1 MTKKE
6 TALAKLNSLAK
17 PDPGNWK
24 KDVQW
29 RKDNKAWLRKSQ
41 KIAFLILRA
50 LRAQKKTQKDLAIL
64 LDVSPQQVNKWVKGK
79 ENFTLATLCALEEA
93 LGITLLKPEQK
104 PSVAV
109 AVASHSFFTTYERTT
124 PIVEKIQTAEGGP
137 KVIKLQPSEYTTP
150 KQTG

>member
-6 TALAKLNSLAK
+6 KALTKLNSLAK
-17 PDPGNWK
+17 PDPGSWK

-93 LGITLLKPEQK
+93 LGITFLKPEQK
-104 PSVAV
+104 PLV

-124 PIVEKIQTAEGGP
+124 PIAEKIQTAEGGL

>member
-17 PDPGNWK
+17 PDPGSWK

-29 RKDNKAWLRKSQ
+29 RKNNKAWLRKSQ

-50 LRAQKKTQKDLAIL
+50 LRAQKKTQKDLAVL
-64 LDVSPQQVNKWVKGK
+64 LDVSPQQINKWVKGK

-93 LGITLLKPEQK
+93 LDITLLKPEQK
-104 PSVAV
+104 PLV
-109 AVASHSFFTTYERTT
+109 AVASHSFSTTYERTT
-124 PIVEKIQTAEGGP
+124 PTAEKIQTAEGGP
-137 KVIKLQPSEYTTP
+137 KVIKLRPSEYTTP